1 MSWND
6 IKDDEEVGVW
16 FNTELIWILQGKPR
30 NENEMYHIDDL
41 SGRSDNEALRIINN
55 PKTTLT
61 YLNETDDDEQTRRT
75 ALAVACGGLTDG
87 ATSYRQPN
95 FKIIKA
101 LLKRGVDV
109 KIRAPPGGRRAFE
122 VLFDEFG
129 PGGEGGEIPQDIMQL
144 FYENGDKHPY
154 ILEQLE
160 SIIKVQSK
168 FRGNKSRLESKSKG
182 YLRREDKERD
192 WIHLKRQM
200 QASGFKPEQIERFH
214 RDHYMASKKKKRK
227 SKKKRRSSKKKKKS
241 KGRKR
246 KSKR

>member
-30 NENEMYHIDDL
+30 NEDEMNHIDDI
-41 SGRSDNEALRIINN
+41 SGRTDNEALRIINN
-55 PKTTLT
+55 PKTTLK

-87 ATSYRQPN
+87 ATSYRLPS
-95 FKIIKA
+95 FKIIRA

-109 KIRAPPGGRRAFE
+109 KIRAPPRGRRAFE
-122 VLFDEFG
+122 ILFDHDPDWGRE
-129 PGGEGGEIPQDIMQL
+129 EIPQDIIQL
-144 FYENGDKHPY
+144 FYKNGERHPY
-154 ILEQLE
+154 VLEQMKATK
-160 SIIKVQSK
+160 IQSK

-214 RDHYMASKKKKRK
+214 RDHYMASKKKKK
-227 SKKKRRSSKKKKKS
+227 SKRRHSSKKKKKS
-241 KGRKR
+241 KGKKR
-246 KSKR
+246 KSKP